1 MDPESSPANV
11 KNILDIFFYLKIT
24 EITSEGKKT
33 VQSQNYFFF
42 TSVWWALRKAL
53 PSFKIF
59 WLVIEN
65 KHLVRDFQ
73 VTVNL
78 RMAFIVPISAGG
90 LKLTVGILKP
100 LVEIVSFFQ

>member
-11 KNILDIFFYLKIT
+11 KNILDIFLNLKIT

-33 VQSQNYFFF
+33 SRKLFFF
-42 TSVWWALRKAL
+42 TSVCRALRKAL